1 MIINNQPWNQSLH
14 KDAEE
19 VGQNKGAKNG
29 AGGRKTGKTRV
40 NFVYSL
46 TFESR
51 QFPRAITYDDDLYSF
66 FFLKELDLM

>member
-1 MIINNQPWNQSLH
+1 MELVITQSRG
-14 KDAEE
+14 
-19 VGQNKGAKNG
+19 GQNKGAKNG

-66 FFLKELDLM
+66 FFSKGAGPHVTFSD

>member
-1 MIINNQPWNQSLH
+1 MELVITQSRR
-14 KDAEE
+14 
-19 VGQNKGAKNG
+19 GQNKGAKNG
-29 AGGRKTGKTRV
+29 GRKTGKTRAD
-40 NFVYSL
+40 FVYSL